1 MEIFF
6 NRDSKTISNDCSY
19 RFAVYIIALKIVV
32 EILLQGRSNFKVSY
46 TFLSTKG
53 YYRLLLFIF
62 ANIHLPIKTFR
73 WKHFDDIRYR
83 VRRSVEEAKIVKRKN
98 YDITINRKGK
108 CLKPSVLG
116 ELNLWDISKDSAVPR
131 LSHIQLGAE
140 SHPRFHH
147 TLAANLY
154 RSSSITPQATDFQDS
169 VECLQ
174 ARRGWG
180 LSVISPWG
188 VVRRRRRGGN

>member
-1 MEIFF
+1 MEEAT
-6 NRDSKTISNDCSY
+6 SKFRIPFYQRKDIIVYSY
-19 RFAVYIIALKIVV
+19 LYLRTSICPL
-32 EILLQGRSNFKVSY
+32 
-46 TFLSTKG
+46 
-53 YYRLLLFIF
+53 
-62 ANIHLPIKTFR
+62 
-73 WKHFDDIRYR
+73 KHFDDIRYR
-83 VRRSVEEAKIVKRKN
+83 VRRSMEEPKIVKGKN

-131 LSHIQLGAE
+131 LSHIQLRAE

-169 VECLQ
+169 VEWLQ

-180 LSVISPWG
+180 LSVISP
-188 VVRRRRRGGN
+188 